1 MDFSWIDILFAV
13 ILVWCLIEGMIKG
26 MIKTVIS
33 FFLTIAAVII
43 AKIFTP
49 QATAFL
55 KTNTKLYTN
64 LCQTITKKMALVFT
78 DRATTEAVTDS
89 ANLHNIPSSLL
100 RFLGKFVDST
110 NKTIGTTAEAFGQNA
125 ADIIMNVIAFAAIFL
140 LAIIVGK
147 IICMILDK
155 VMKLPVLNFFN
166 HMGGMILGLLK
177 GVVLVALLAT
187 AFYSLNV
194 FLQAEILSTAIN
206 NSVLIKYFY
215 LSFLFR

>member
-26 MIKTVIS
+26 MVKTVIS
-33 FFLTIAAVII
+33 FFLTIAAVIL

-49 QATAFL
+49 QAAAFL
-55 KTNTKLYTN
+55 RASTSLHTN

-78 DRATTEAVTDS
+78 DKATANAVTDS
-89 ANLHNIPSSLL
+89 ANLHNIPRSLL
-100 RFLGKFVDST
+100 RFLGRFVDTT
-110 NKTIGTTAEAFGQNA
+110 NKTVGTTAEAFGQNA
-125 ADIIMNVIAFAAIFL
+125 ADIILNVIAFAAIFL
-140 LAIIVGK
+140 IAIIAGK
-147 IICMILDK
+147 IILIILDK
-155 VMKLPVLNFFN
+155 VTELPVLSFFN
-166 HMGGMILGLLK
+166 HMGGMLLGLLK
-177 GVVLVALLAT
+177 GVVLVALIST
-187 AFYSLNV
+187 AIYSLNV